1 MDEKMWGAVGT
12 AVGAGLLG
20 GFSLLR
26 RQHKAMKAN
35 LEAKEGNELTAKKIT
50 EAAGDIVKHLKEH
63 NEWLDKQLKQAN
75 VDIEKVRKEY
85 LELKAKFEEL
95 NSADIQ
101 KVLAE
106 NASLKAE
113 IEELRKKFEQT
124 ERDFTAVMKRIVHAE
139 AQTNKE
145 IISSD

>member
-1 MDEKMWGAVGT
+1 MDEKIWGVVGT
-12 AVGAGLLG
+12 TIGAGLLG

-75 VDIEKVRKEY
+75 IDIDKVRKEY
-85 LELKAKFEEL
+85 IEIKAKFEEL

-106 NASLKAE
+106 NALLKAE

-124 ERDFTAVMKRIVHAE
+124 ERDFMAVMKRIVQAE
-139 AQTNKE
+139 PE
-145 IISSD
+145 VRRDFSD